1 MKTVFLTLLLGLV
14 CAAQEAPAELDPS
27 QITGDWHSIL
37 MAADNIQKIEEGGPL
52 RAYIR
57 QLECTDRCSSLS
69 VNFYANVDGTCLLLT
84 EVAERQEGYV
94 DELKYEGTNTFKLIH
109 VSDNMLVTYIE
120 NDDGSKKTKITD
132 GVGKGDSFTPEE
144 LQKYQEVN
152 TERGIP
158 NENIENVIET
168 DKAPEDNRQ
177 SSSMRTENTSWA

>member
-69 VNFYANVDGTCLLLT
+69 VNLYAKFPSQCTFLNV
-84 EVAERQEGYV
+84 VAEREGDVYHV
-94 DELKYEGTNTFKLIH
+94 GYMGSNFFELIPVSENTLA
-109 VSDNMLVTYIE
+109 VYGE
-120 NDDGSKKTKITD
+120 NFD
-132 GVGKGDSFTPEE
+132 GVKSTKVTQLLAIGDGATQEDIQQYEE
-144 LQKYQEVN
+144 LN
-152 TERGIP
+152 RERGIP
-158 NENIENVIET
+158 IEHIEDLTQT
-168 DKAPEDNRQ
+168 DDCPQ
-177 SSSMRTENTSWA
+177 